1 MNPVKWSA
9 FVEADGRVHVV
20 EMLDGVRKIKGLGVI
35 DANELFSGIDI
46 GEEVLVGQKVLTR
59 VPLRLPEMSK
69 GMLRRAQTISAKD
82 AGFMTSRM
90 GIGPGDRVLEAGIG
104 SGGLS
109 MYIARIL
116 GSSGIHVTVE
126 PRSEHADVALENLR
140 RCEES
145 WLEFPS
151 HHHIEGAIEEVS
163 NEISAISSSFDAII
177 LDLPEHPSAIY
188 SVASMLNIG
197 GRMVCYCP
205 VTSQLE
211 NAWIACEE
219 QGLEVEWAGELI
231 QRQWGKA
238 SKGGVRPVN
247 GPFGHTAF
255 LLLAYRRE

>member
-1 MNPVKWSA
+1 MNPTKWSA
-9 FVEADGRVHVV
+9 FVEAESKVHIV
-20 EMLDGVRKIKGLGVI
+20 EMMDGVRKIKGLGVI
-35 DANELFSGIDI
+35 DTNELFSNIEI

-90 GIGPGDRVLEAGIG
+90 GIGPGDSVLEAGIG

-116 GSSGIHVTVE
+116 GDSGVHITVE
-126 PRSEHADVALENLR
+126 PRSEHADIALENLR
-140 RCEES
+140 RCKES
-145 WLEFPS
+145 WPEFPS
-151 HHHIEGAIEEVS
+151 HHHIEGAIEDVRGQ
-163 NEISAISSSFDAII
+163 ISAVSPSFDAII
-177 LDLPEHPSAIY
+177 LDLPEHPSAIQ
-188 SVASMLNIG
+188 SVAGLLNIG